1 MPWCDGCSKFWNPP
15 EMGRGGKCPTCGS
28 VLAAPGDRDRGAR
41 VTSPLRGGLATSA
54 PPRESLSLR
63 PATPRRS
70 RDASQAVALP
80 GGPVAPSSSGSPP
93 GAGGAPNPAGAS
105 NPAGAAAKAKGAPW
119 HFKLLVV
126 GVTVYMIYRIYWLIE
141 WLPKHI

>member
-1 MPWCDGCSKFWNPP
+1 
-15 EMGRGGKCPTCGS
+15 
-28 VLAAPGDRDRGAR
+28 
-41 VTSPLRGGLATSA
+41 
-54 PPRESLSLR
+54 
-63 PATPRRS
+63 
-70 RDASQAVALP
+70 LP